1 MSEKWADDC
10 EVNYVSFDEDED
22 PIDIKYKKLKHQE
35 TRNKFT
41 EFLTWIYIF
50 IVFYIYNYL
59 YFNL

>member
-41 EFLTWIYIF
+41 EFLT
-50 IVFYIYNYL
+50 
-59 YFNL
+59 